1 MNEYEEQNNNEVVN
15 NEVVVEPV
23 NIEALNN
30 EVMSS
35 EITNNEPVSSEVV
48 VEPLPEAILNVPKEE
63 IQTIPDTLDNMTLS
77 NEEVPNNETTVN
89 NVVAPFNENE
99 MPEKKEEVK
108 EEVKLKKKKSTFGKI
123 INVIIW
129 LVVLGWFCIF
139 MYDFINT
146 VSEKDPMFCLER
158 STENNSDGTVKICEG
173 VGYKVFDYDYGSIKA
188 LEFAPFWNKPK
199 TAEELN
205 NRNKK

>member
-1 MNEYEEQNNNEVVN
+1 MNEYDEQNNNET
-15 NEVVVEPV
+15 
-23 NIEALNN
+23 LNN

-35 EITNNEPVSSEVV
+35 KIANNEPVSSEVV
-48 VEPLPEAILNVPKEE
+48 VEPLPEEIPNVPKKE

-99 MPEKKEEVK
+99 MAENKETVK
-108 EEVKLKKKKSTFGKI
+108 EEIKPKKKKSAFGKI
-123 INVIIW
+123 INIIIW
-129 LVVLGWFCIF
+129 LVVLGWLCIF

-146 VSEKDPMFCLER
+146 VSEKDPVFCLER
-158 STENNSDGTVKICEG
+158 TTENNSDGTVKICEG
-173 VGYKVFDYDYGSIKA
+173 IGYKVFDYDYGSIKA

-205 NRNKK
+205 NRSKK

>member
-1 MNEYEEQNNNEVVN
+1 MNEYDEQNNNET
-15 NEVVVEPV
+15 
-23 NIEALNN
+23 LNN

-35 EITNNEPVSSEVV
+35 KIANNEPVSSEVV
-48 VEPLPEAILNVPKEE
+48 VEPLPEEIPNVPKEE
-63 IQTIPDTLDNMTLS
+63 IQTIPDALDNMTLS

-99 MPEKKEEVK
+99 MAENKETVK
-108 EEVKLKKKKSTFGKI
+108 EEIKPKKKKSTFGKI
-123 INVIIW
+123 INIIIW
-129 LVVLGWFCIF
+129 LVVLGWLCIF

-146 VSEKDPMFCLER
+146 VSEKDPVFCLER
-158 STENNSDGTVKICEG
+158 TTENNSDGTVKICEG

-205 NRNKK
+205 NRSKK

>member
-1 MNEYEEQNNNEVVN
+1 MNEYDEQNNNKT
-15 NEVVVEPV
+15 
-23 NIEALNN
+23 LNN

-35 EITNNEPVSSEVV
+35 KIANNEPVSSEVV
-48 VEPLPEAILNVPKEE
+48 VEPLPEEIPNVPKEE

-99 MPEKKEEVK
+99 MAENKETVK
-108 EEVKLKKKKSTFGKI
+108 EEIKPKKKKSTFGKI
-123 INVIIW
+123 INIIIW
-129 LVVLGWFCIF
+129 LVVLGWLCIF

-146 VSEKDPMFCLER
+146 VSEKDPVFCLER
-158 STENNSDGTVKICEG
+158 TTENNSDGTVKICEG

-205 NRNKK
+205 NRSKK

>member
-1 MNEYEEQNNNEVVN
+1 MNEYDEQNNNET
-15 NEVVVEPV
+15 
-23 NIEALNN
+23 LNN

-35 EITNNEPVSSEVV
+35 KIANNEPVSSEVV
-48 VEPLPEAILNVPKEE
+48 VEPLPEEILNVPKEE
-63 IQTIPDTLDNMTLS
+63 IQTIPDALDNMTLS

-99 MPEKKEEVK
+99 MAENKETVK
-108 EEVKLKKKKSTFGKI
+108 EEIKPKKKKSAFGKI
-123 INVIIW
+123 INIIIW
-129 LVVLGWFCIF
+129 LVVLGWLCIF

-146 VSEKDPMFCLER
+146 VSEKEPVFCLER
-158 STENNSDGTVKICEG
+158 TTENNSDGTVKICEG

-205 NRNKK
+205 NRSKK

>member
-1 MNEYEEQNNNEVVN
+1 MNEYDEQNNNET
-15 NEVVVEPV
+15 
-23 NIEALNN
+23 LNN

-35 EITNNEPVSSEVV
+35 KIANNEPVSSEVV
-48 VEPLPEAILNVPKEE
+48 VEPLPEEIPNVPKEE

-99 MPEKKEEVK
+99 MAENKETVK
-108 EEVKLKKKKSTFGKI
+108 EEIKPKKKKSTFGKI
-123 INVIIW
+123 INIIIW
-129 LVVLGWFCIF
+129 LVVLGWLCIF

-146 VSEKDPMFCLER
+146 VSEKDPVFCLDR
-158 STENNSDGTVKICEG
+158 TTENNSDGTVKICEG
-173 VGYKVFDYDYGSIKA
+173 IGYKVFDYDYGSIKA

-205 NRNKK
+205 NRSKK

>member
-1 MNEYEEQNNNEVVN
+1 MNEYDEQNNNET
-15 NEVVVEPV
+15 
-23 NIEALNN
+23 LNN

-35 EITNNEPVSSEVV
+35 KIANNEPVSSEVV
-48 VEPLPEAILNVPKEE
+48 VEPLPEEIPNVPKEE
-63 IQTIPDTLDNMTLS
+63 IQTIPDALDNMTLS

-99 MPEKKEEVK
+99 MAENKETVK
-108 EEVKLKKKKSTFGKI
+108 EEIKPKKKKSTFGKI
-123 INVIIW
+123 INIIIW
-129 LVVLGWFCIF
+129 LVVLGWLCIF

-146 VSEKDPMFCLER
+146 VSEKDPVFCLEKT
-158 STENNSDGTVKICEG
+158 TENNSDGTVKICEG
-173 VGYKVFDYDYGSIKA
+173 IGYKVFDYDYGSIKA

-205 NRNKK
+205 NRSKK

>member
-1 MNEYEEQNNNEVVN
+1 MNEYDEQNNNET
-15 NEVVVEPV
+15 
-23 NIEALNN
+23 LNN

-35 EITNNEPVSSEVV
+35 KIANNEPVSSEVV
-48 VEPLPEAILNVPKEE
+48 VEPLPEEIPNVPKEE

-99 MPEKKEEVK
+99 MAENKETVK
-108 EEVKLKKKKSTFGKI
+108 EEIKPKKKKSTFGKI
-123 INVIIW
+123 INIIIW
-129 LVVLGWFCIF
+129 LVVLGWLCIF

-146 VSEKDPMFCLER
+146 VSEKDPVFCLEKT
-158 STENNSDGTVKICEG
+158 TENNSDGTVKICEG

-205 NRNKK
+205 NRSKK

>member
-1 MNEYEEQNNNEVVN
+1 MNEYDEQNNNET
-15 NEVVVEPV
+15 
-23 NIEALNN
+23 LNN

-35 EITNNEPVSSEVV
+35 KIANNEPVSSEVV
-48 VEPLPEAILNVPKEE
+48 VEPLPEEIPNVPKEE
-63 IQTIPDTLDNMTLS
+63 IQTIPDALDNMTLS

-99 MPEKKEEVK
+99 MAENKETVK
-108 EEVKLKKKKSTFGKI
+108 EEIKPKKKKSTFGKI
-123 INVIIW
+123 INIIIW
-129 LVVLGWFCIF
+129 LVVLGWLCIF

-146 VSEKDPMFCLER
+146 VSEKDPVFCLER
-158 STENNSDGTVKICEG
+158 TTENNSDGTVKICEG
-173 VGYKVFDYDYGSIKA
+173 IGYKVFDYDYGSIKA

-205 NRNKK
+205 NRSKK

>member
-1 MNEYEEQNNNEVVN
+1 MNEYDEQNNNET
-15 NEVVVEPV
+15 
-23 NIEALNN
+23 LNN

-35 EITNNEPVSSEVV
+35 KIANNEPVSSEVV
-48 VEPLPEAILNVPKEE
+48 VEPLPEEIPNVPKEE

-99 MPEKKEEVK
+99 IAENKETVK
-108 EEVKLKKKKSTFGKI
+108 EEIKPKKKKSAFGKI
-123 INVIIW
+123 INIIIW
-129 LVVLGWFCIF
+129 LVVLGWLCIF

-146 VSEKDPMFCLER
+146 VSEKDPVFCLER
-158 STENNSDGTVKICEG
+158 TTENNSDGTVKICEG
-173 VGYKVFDYDYGSIKA
+173 IGYKVFDYDYGSIKA

-205 NRNKK
+205 NRSKK

>member
-1 MNEYEEQNNNEVVN
+1 MNEYDEQNNNET
-15 NEVVVEPV
+15 
-23 NIEALNN
+23 LNN

-35 EITNNEPVSSEVV
+35 KIANNEPVSSEVV
-48 VEPLPEAILNVPKEE
+48 VEPLPEEIPNVPKEE

-99 MPEKKEEVK
+99 MAENKETVK
-108 EEVKLKKKKSTFGKI
+108 EEIKQKKKKSTFGKI
-123 INVIIW
+123 INIIIW
-129 LVVLGWFCIF
+129 LVVLGWLCIF

-146 VSEKDPMFCLER
+146 VCEKDPVFCLER
-158 STENNSDGTVKICEG
+158 TTENNSDGTVKICEG
-173 VGYKVFDYDYGSIKA
+173 IGYKVFDYDYGSIKA

-205 NRNKK
+205 NRSKK

>member
-1 MNEYEEQNNNEVVN
+1 MNEYDEQNNNET
-15 NEVVVEPV
+15 
-23 NIEALNN
+23 LNN

-35 EITNNEPVSSEVV
+35 KIANNEPVSSEVV
-48 VEPLPEAILNVPKEE
+48 VEPLPEEIPNVPKEE

-99 MPEKKEEVK
+99 MAENKETVK
-108 EEVKLKKKKSTFGKI
+108 EEIKPKKKKSTFGKI

-129 LVVLGWFCIF
+129 LVVLGWLCIF

-146 VSEKDPMFCLER
+146 VSEKDPVFCLER
-158 STENNSDGTVKICEG
+158 TTENNSDGTVKICEG

-205 NRNKK
+205 NRSKK

>member
-1 MNEYEEQNNNEVVN
+1 MNEYDEQNNNET
-15 NEVVVEPV
+15 
-23 NIEALNN
+23 LNN

-35 EITNNEPVSSEVV
+35 KIANNEPVSSEVV
-48 VEPLPEAILNVPKEE
+48 VEPLPEEIPNVPKEE

-99 MPEKKEEVK
+99 MAENKETVK
-108 EEVKLKKKKSTFGKI
+108 EEIKPKKKKSTFGKI
-123 INVIIW
+123 INIIIW
-129 LVVLGWFCIF
+129 VVVLGWLCIF

-146 VSEKDPMFCLER
+146 VSEKDPVFCLER
-158 STENNSDGTVKICEG
+158 TTENNSDGTVKICEG
-173 VGYKVFDYDYGSIKA
+173 IGYKVFDYDYGSIKA

-205 NRNKK
+205 NRSKK

>member
-1 MNEYEEQNNNEVVN
+1 MNEYDEQNNNET
-15 NEVVVEPV
+15 
-23 NIEALNN
+23 LNN

-35 EITNNEPVSSEVV
+35 KIANNEPVSSEVV
-48 VEPLPEAILNVPKEE
+48 VEPLPEEIPNVPKEE

-99 MPEKKEEVK
+99 MAENKETVK
-108 EEVKLKKKKSTFGKI
+108 EEIKPKKKKSTFGKI
-123 INVIIW
+123 INIIIW
-129 LVVLGWFCIF
+129 LVVLGWLCIF

-146 VSEKDPMFCLER
+146 VSEKDPVFCLER
-158 STENNSDGTVKICEG
+158 TIENNSDGTVKICEG
-173 VGYKVFDYDYGSIKA
+173 IGYKVFDYDYGSIRA

-205 NRNKK
+205 NISKK

>member
-1 MNEYEEQNNNEVVN
+1 MNEYDEQNNNET
-15 NEVVVEPV
+15 
-23 NIEALNN
+23 LNN

-35 EITNNEPVSSEVV
+35 KIANNEPVSSEVV
-48 VEPLPEAILNVPKEE
+48 VEPLPEEIPNVPKEE

-99 MPEKKEEVK
+99 MAENKETVK
-108 EEVKLKKKKSTFGKI
+108 EEIKPKKKKSAFGKI
-123 INVIIW
+123 INIIIW
-129 LVVLGWFCIF
+129 LVVLGWLCIF

-146 VSEKDPMFCLER
+146 VSEKDPVFCLER
-158 STENNSDGTVKICEG
+158 TTENNSDGTVKICEG
-173 VGYKVFDYDYGSIKA
+173 IGYKVFDYDYGSIKA

-205 NRNKK
+205 NRSKK

>member
-1 MNEYEEQNNNEVVN
+1 MNEYDEQNNNET
-15 NEVVVEPV
+15 
-23 NIEALNN
+23 LNN

-35 EITNNEPVSSEVV
+35 KIANNEPVSGEVV
-48 VEPLPEAILNVPKEE
+48 VEPLPEEIPNVPKEE

-99 MPEKKEEVK
+99 MAENKETVK
-108 EEVKLKKKKSTFGKI
+108 EEIKPKKKKSTFGKI
-123 INVIIW
+123 INIIIW
-129 LVVLGWFCIF
+129 LVVLGWLCIF

-146 VSEKDPMFCLER
+146 VSEKDPVFCLER
-158 STENNSDGTVKICEG
+158 TTENNSDGTVKICEG
-173 VGYKVFDYDYGSIKA
+173 IGYKVFDYDYGSIKA

-205 NRNKK
+205 NRSKK

>member
-1 MNEYEEQNNNEVVN
+1 MNEYDEQNNNET
-15 NEVVVEPV
+15 
-23 NIEALNN
+23 LNN

-35 EITNNEPVSSEVV
+35 KIANNEPVSSEVV
-48 VEPLPEAILNVPKEE
+48 VEPLPEEIPNVPKEE

-99 MPEKKEEVK
+99 MAENKETVK
-108 EEVKLKKKKSTFGKI
+108 EEIKPKKKKSTFGKI
-123 INVIIW
+123 INIIIW
-129 LVVLGWFCIF
+129 LVVLGWLCIF

-146 VSEKDPMFCLER
+146 VSEKDPVFCLEKT
-158 STENNSDGTVKICEG
+158 TENNSDGTVKICEG
-173 VGYKVFDYDYGSIKA
+173 IGYKVFDYDYGSIKA

-205 NRNKK
+205 NRSKK

>member
-1 MNEYEEQNNNEVVN
+1 MNEYDEQNNNET
-15 NEVVVEPV
+15 
-23 NIEALNN
+23 LNN

-35 EITNNEPVSSEVV
+35 KIANNEPVSSEVV
-48 VEPLPEAILNVPKEE
+48 VEPLPEEIPNVPKEE
-63 IQTIPDTLDNMTLS
+63 IQTIPDALDNMTLS

-99 MPEKKEEVK
+99 MAENKETVK
-108 EEVKLKKKKSTFGKI
+108 EEIKPKKKKSAFGKI
-123 INVIIW
+123 INIIIW
-129 LVVLGWFCIF
+129 LVVLGWLCIF

-146 VSEKDPMFCLER
+146 VSEKDPVFCLER
-158 STENNSDGTVKICEG
+158 TTENNSDGTVKICEG
-173 VGYKVFDYDYGSIKA
+173 IGYKVFDYDYGSIKA

-205 NRNKK
+205 NRSKK

>member
-1 MNEYEEQNNNEVVN
+1 MNEYDEQNNNET
-15 NEVVVEPV
+15 
-23 NIEALNN
+23 LNN

-35 EITNNEPVSSEVV
+35 KIANNEPASSEVV
-48 VEPLPEAILNVPKEE
+48 VEPLPEEIPNVPKEE

-99 MPEKKEEVK
+99 MAENKETVK
-108 EEVKLKKKKSTFGKI
+108 EEIKPKKKKSTFGKI
-123 INVIIW
+123 INIIIW
-129 LVVLGWFCIF
+129 LVVLGWLCIF

-146 VSEKDPMFCLER
+146 VSEKDPVFCLER
-158 STENNSDGTVKICEG
+158 TTENNSDGTVKICEG
-173 VGYKVFDYDYGSIKA
+173 IGYKVFDYDYGSIKA

-205 NRNKK
+205 NRSKK

>member
-1 MNEYEEQNNNEVVN
+1 MNEYDEQNNNET
-15 NEVVVEPV
+15 
-23 NIEALNN
+23 LNN

-35 EITNNEPVSSEVV
+35 KIANNEPASSEVV
-48 VEPLPEAILNVPKEE
+48 VEPLPEEIPNVPKEE
-63 IQTIPDTLDNMTLS
+63 IQTIPDALDNMTLS

-99 MPEKKEEVK
+99 MAENKETVK
-108 EEVKLKKKKSTFGKI
+108 EEIKPKKKKSTFGKI
-123 INVIIW
+123 INIIIW
-129 LVVLGWFCIF
+129 LVVLGWLCIF

-146 VSEKDPMFCLER
+146 VSEKDPVFCLER
-158 STENNSDGTVKICEG
+158 TTENNSDGTVKICEG
-173 VGYKVFDYDYGSIKA
+173 IGYKVFDYDYGSIKA

-205 NRNKK
+205 NRSKK

>member
-1 MNEYEEQNNNEVVN
+1 MNEYDEQNNNET
-15 NEVVVEPV
+15 
-23 NIEALNN
+23 LNN

-35 EITNNEPVSSEVV
+35 KIANNEPVSSEVV
-48 VEPLPEAILNVPKEE
+48 VEPLPEEIPNVPKEE

-99 MPEKKEEVK
+99 MAENKETVK
-108 EEVKLKKKKSTFGKI
+108 EEIKPKKKKSTFGKI
-123 INVIIW
+123 INIIIW
-129 LVVLGWFCIF
+129 LVVLGWLCIF

-146 VSEKDPMFCLER
+146 VSEKDPVFCLER
-158 STENNSDGTVKICEG
+158 TTENNSDGTVKICEG
-173 VGYKVFDYDYGSIKA
+173 IGYKVFDYDYGSIKA

-205 NRNKK
+205 NRSKK

>member
-1 MNEYEEQNNNEVVN
+1 MNEYDEQNNNET
-15 NEVVVEPV
+15 
-23 NIEALNN
+23 LNN

-35 EITNNEPVSSEVV
+35 KIANNEPVSSEVV
-48 VEPLPEAILNVPKEE
+48 VEPLPEEIPNVPKEE
-63 IQTIPDTLDNMTLS
+63 IQTIPDALDNMTLS

-99 MPEKKEEVK
+99 MAENKETVKKEIK
-108 EEVKLKKKKSTFGKI
+108 PKKKKSTFGKI
-123 INVIIW
+123 INIIIW
-129 LVVLGWFCIF
+129 LVVLGWLCIF

-146 VSEKDPMFCLER
+146 VSEKDPVFCLER
-158 STENNSDGTVKICEG
+158 TTENNSDGTVKICEG

-205 NRNKK
+205 NRSKK

>member
-1 MNEYEEQNNNEVVN
+1 MNEYDEQNNNET
-15 NEVVVEPV
+15 
-23 NIEALNN
+23 LNN

-35 EITNNEPVSSEVV
+35 KIANNEPVSSEVV
-48 VEPLPEAILNVPKEE
+48 VEPLPEEIPNVPKEE
-63 IQTIPDTLDNMTLS
+63 IQTIPDALDNMTLS

-99 MPEKKEEVK
+99 MAENKETVK
-108 EEVKLKKKKSTFGKI
+108 EEIKPKKKKSAFGKI
-123 INVIIW
+123 INIIIW
-129 LVVLGWFCIF
+129 LVVLGWLCIF

-146 VSEKDPMFCLER
+146 VSEKDPVFSLEIT
-158 STENNSDGTVKICEG
+158 TENNSDGTVKICEG
-173 VGYKVFDYDYGSIKA
+173 IGYKVFDYDYGSIKA

-205 NRNKK
+205 NRSKK

>member
-1 MNEYEEQNNNEVVN
+1 MNEYDEQNNNET
-15 NEVVVEPV
+15 
-23 NIEALNN
+23 LNN

-35 EITNNEPVSSEVV
+35 KIANNEPVSSEVV
-48 VEPLPEAILNVPKEE
+48 VEPLPEEIPNVPKEE

-77 NEEVPNNETTVN
+77 NEEMPNNETTVN

-99 MPEKKEEVK
+99 MAENKETVK
-108 EEVKLKKKKSTFGKI
+108 EEIKPKKKKSTFGKI
-123 INVIIW
+123 INIIIW
-129 LVVLGWFCIF
+129 LVVLGWLCIF

-146 VSEKDPMFCLER
+146 VSEKDPVFCLER
-158 STENNSDGTVKICEG
+158 TTENNSDGTVKICEG

-205 NRNKK
+205 NRSKK

>member
-1 MNEYEEQNNNEVVN
+1 MNEYDEQNNNKT
-15 NEVVVEPV
+15 
-23 NIEALNN
+23 LNN

-35 EITNNEPVSSEVV
+35 KIANNEPVSSEVV
-48 VEPLPEAILNVPKEE
+48 VEPLPEEIPNVPKEE

-99 MPEKKEEVK
+99 MAENKETVK
-108 EEVKLKKKKSTFGKI
+108 EEIKPKKKKSTFGKI
-123 INVIIW
+123 INIIIW
-129 LVVLGWFCIF
+129 LVVLGWLCIF

-146 VSEKDPMFCLER
+146 VSEKDPVFCLER
-158 STENNSDGTVKICEG
+158 TTENNSDGTVKICEG
-173 VGYKVFDYDYGSIKA
+173 IGYKVFDYDYGSIKA

-205 NRNKK
+205 NRSKK

>member
-1 MNEYEEQNNNEVVN
+1 MNEYDEQNNNET
-15 NEVVVEPV
+15 
-23 NIEALNN
+23 LNN

-35 EITNNEPVSSEVV
+35 KIANNEPVSSEVV
-48 VEPLPEAILNVPKEE
+48 VEPLPEEIPNVPKEE

-99 MPEKKEEVK
+99 MSENKETVK
-108 EEVKLKKKKSTFGKI
+108 EEIKPKKKKSTFGKI
-123 INVIIW
+123 INIIIW
-129 LVVLGWFCIF
+129 LVVLGWLCIF

-146 VSEKDPMFCLER
+146 VSEKDPVFCLER
-158 STENNSDGTVKICEG
+158 TTENNSDGTVKICEG

-205 NRNKK
+205 NRSKK

>member
-1 MNEYEEQNNNEVVN
+1 MNEYDEQNNNET
-15 NEVVVEPV
+15 
-23 NIEALNN
+23 LNN

-35 EITNNEPVSSEVV
+35 KIANNEPVSSEVV
-48 VEPLPEAILNVPKEE
+48 VEPLPEEIPNVPKEE

-77 NEEVPNNETTVN
+77 NEEMPNNETTVN

-99 MPEKKEEVK
+99 MAENKETVK
-108 EEVKLKKKKSTFGKI
+108 EEIKPKKKKSTFGKI
-123 INVIIW
+123 INIIIW
-129 LVVLGWFCIF
+129 LVVLGWLCIF

-146 VSEKDPMFCLER
+146 VSEKDPVFCLER
-158 STENNSDGTVKICEG
+158 TTENNSDGTVKICEG
-173 VGYKVFDYDYGSIKA
+173 IGYKVFDYDYGSIKA

-205 NRNKK
+205 NRSKK

>member
-1 MNEYEEQNNNEVVN
+1 MNEYDEQNNNET
-15 NEVVVEPV
+15 
-23 NIEALNN
+23 LNN

-35 EITNNEPVSSEVV
+35 KIANNEPVSSEVV
-48 VEPLPEAILNVPKEE
+48 VEPLPEEIPNVPKEE
-63 IQTIPDTLDNMTLS
+63 IQTIPDALDNMTLS

-99 MPEKKEEVK
+99 MAENKEIVK
-108 EEVKLKKKKSTFGKI
+108 EEIKPKKKKSTFGKI
-123 INVIIW
+123 INIIIW
-129 LVVLGWFCIF
+129 LVVLGWLCIF

-146 VSEKDPMFCLER
+146 VSEKDPVFCLER
-158 STENNSDGTVKICEG
+158 TTENNSDGTVKICEG
-173 VGYKVFDYDYGSIKA
+173 IGYKVFDYDYGSIKA

-205 NRNKK
+205 NRSKK